1 MKIVQIGN
9 AKIKVRSKR
18 EQVISYLRKVSK
30 NEPVYVECDDDVGA
44 KIILDYINE
53 LRRNDRKLKKIISY
67 AKQRCDDYLEDD
79 YDCEYCDGV
88 FANSRKIL
96 QIAGEDIAKYE

>member
-1 MKIVQIGN
+1 MFRNKIEIERLKKEN
-9 AKIKVRSKR
+9 KKLHKKIKN
-18 EQVISYLRKVSK
+18 I
-30 NEPVYVECDDDVGA
+30 VE
-44 KIILDYINE
+44 
-53 LRRNDRKLKKIISY
+53 Y

-96 QIAGEDIAKYE
+96 QIAGEDIKKYE